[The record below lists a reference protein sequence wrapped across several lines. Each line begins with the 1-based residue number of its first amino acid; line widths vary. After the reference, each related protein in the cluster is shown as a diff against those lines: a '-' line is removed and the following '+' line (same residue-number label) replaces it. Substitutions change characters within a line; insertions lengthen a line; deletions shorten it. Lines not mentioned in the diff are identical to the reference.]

1 MPCSSPP
8 SDFKTALQCPGG
20 PPKSRSIANHVTI
33 QSGRIGVKKA
43 AAQKENRAKVNR
55 PVSISGSL
63 VNADQYL

>member
-8 SDFKTALQCPGG
+8 SDFKTARQCPGG

-43 AAQKENRAKVNR
+43 AAQKEKPGESQSPGFN
-55 PVSISGSL
+55 IW
-63 VNADQYL
+63 